1 MRTNP
6 EPSDPNVPDWKHKP
20 REEARRLLELQEQNR
35 ISRAAQLADQVHV
48 LAIQQE
54 IKNTSIGK

>member
-6 EPSDPNVPDWKHKP
+6 EPTDPNMPDWKHKL

-35 ISRAAQLADQVHV
+35 ITRAAQLADRVHALV
-48 LAIQQE
+48 LQE
-54 IKNTSIGK
+54 IKNTTIGK

>member
-6 EPSDPNVPDWKHKP
+6 EPTDPNMPDWKHKL

-35 ISRAAQLADQVHV
+35 ITRAAQLADRVHV
-48 LAIQQE
+48 LVLQE
-54 IKNTSIGK
+54 IRNTSIGK